1 MENKS
6 RKSKKKGN
14 VRITVDSVEDNRT
27 KAKMER
33 HLSDIN
39 DKISAEDISNAKT
52 NFTTEEINEAM
63 ASNESVEEVNN
74 EITDESKTQ
83 SGSNAEKVDTLID
96 KEDLSKEIPTS
107 YDILNRSDF

>member
-6 RKSKKKGN
+6 RKSKKGT

-27 KAKMER
+27 KDKMER
-33 HLSDIN
+33 HLSDPN

-63 ASNESVEEVNN
+63 ASIENVEVNN
-74 EITDESKTQ
+74 EVSDENQKQ
-83 SGSNAEKVDTLID
+83 SESDTKKSDTVID
-96 KEDLSKEIPTS
+96 KEDLSKEVPTS
-107 YDILNRSDF
+107 YDILNRKDF